1 MTRRIACVLVLSL
14 IATLFLSIPTTAVDI
29 TDLLHQE
36 LIKTKIIQET
46 ETEPLVFDVVPLY
59 NQLDYA
65 HIPYG
70 EGHRTIATSG
80 CGITCLA
87 MVATYLTDTVY
98 TPAELAARFASRYAW
113 HGTSASI
120 FPDSEEL
127 LGLKYDK
134 TTYSWDEAY
143 AALQNGQVIVTLVS
157 AGNIFTNGGHYIVL
171 AGLTETGKIIV
182 NDPNGANYTKLA
194 NGFKNGF
201 YPEDIAY
208 KNQGYFI
215 YARKDAPLAE
225 ITNGSV
231 FAKEFVDED
240 LFNYINKKLNAD

>member
-1 MTRRIACVLVLSL
+1 MIKKIAILLVLTILLSL
-14 IATLFLSIPTTAVDI
+14 ILTTSASAI
-29 TDLLHQE
+29 SLEDLLHQE
-36 LIKTKIIQET
+36 LLKNKATQESQT
-46 ETEPLVFDVVPLY
+46 ELVFDKVPLY

-65 HIPYG
+65 AYSYG
-70 EGHRTIATSG
+70 EGDRTIATSG

-98 TPAELAARFASRYAW
+98 TPVELAERFASRYAW

-127 LGLKYDK
+127 LGLNYDK

-143 AALQNGQVIVTLVS
+143 AALKNGQIIVTLVG

-171 AGLTETGKIIV
+171 TGVTKDGKILV

-208 KNQGYFI
+208 DNHGYFI
-215 YARKDAPLAE
+215 WERKDAPIAE
-225 ITNGSV
+225 ISNGSF
-231 FAKEFVDED
+231 FAKEFVNEG
-240 LFNYINKKLNAD
+240 LFNYINTRLNAG